1 MQDNNA
7 VIIEPSNKA
16 TVLLL
21 SGELDKA
28 IVAFEVACGMA
39 AMGTQVNMWFIFL
52 GLNVIKKPTGFF
64 SRHKWVLSRKIAPG
78 RKPNTD
84 VGLQSVL
91 QVLNYAGPDQLP
103 LSQLNY
109 FGWGPR
115 LLRYIM
121 RKKGSPSVLKLI
133 NDACELGV
141 CFKICQPCI
150 DVLALDVENDL
161 IVDAEVSGVSSYVM
175 DTRTSYYNG
184 VF

>member
-1 MQDNNA
+1 MQDNSA
-7 VIIEPSNKA
+7 VNIEPSNKA

-64 SRHKWVLSRKIAPG
+64 SRHRWGLSKKTAPG
-78 RKPNTD
+78 RNIKTD

-91 QVLNYAGPDQLP
+91 KGLNYTGPDQLP

-109 FGWGPR
+109 FGCGPR
-115 LLRYIM
+115 LLRYLM

-133 NDACELGV
+133 NDARELGV
-141 CFKICQPCI
+141 CFKICQPCV